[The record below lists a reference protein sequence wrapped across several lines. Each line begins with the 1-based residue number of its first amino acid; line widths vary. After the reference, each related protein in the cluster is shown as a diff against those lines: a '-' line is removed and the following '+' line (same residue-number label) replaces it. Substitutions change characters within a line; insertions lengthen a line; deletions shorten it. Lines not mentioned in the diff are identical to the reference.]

1 MSIAVTFGGKLA
13 MHFVAQNVCQ
23 VTVFATFLHPPQMPH
38 ILGATLPR
46 LAARKDL

>member
-1 MSIAVTFGGKLA
+1 VRTPLSCNL
-13 MHFVAQNVCQ
+13 Q
-23 VTVFATFLHPPQMPH
+23 VSCFFPTFLHPPQMPH